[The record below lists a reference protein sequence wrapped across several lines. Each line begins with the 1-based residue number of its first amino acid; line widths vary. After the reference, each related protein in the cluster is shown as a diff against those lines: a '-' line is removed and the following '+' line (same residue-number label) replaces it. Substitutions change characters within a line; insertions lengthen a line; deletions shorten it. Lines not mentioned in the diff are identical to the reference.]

1 MDVPEKL
8 YFFEDEPV
16 LSARSKK
23 LEGADIE
30 YTRTDAF
37 IDKAAEWLEENMSE
51 YCDGDDIEYTPSSTY
66 NVTILQNERMIEE
79 FKNYMKGEEV

>member
-1 MDVPEKL
+1 MDVLEKL

-30 YTRTDAF
+30 YVRIDAF
-37 IDKAAEWLEENMSE
+37 IEKAEKWFEM
-51 YCDGDDIEYTPSSTY
+51 
-66 NVTILQNERMIEE
+66 QNEWVDLDGNYKCDMNDFEDFR
-79 FKNYMKGEEV
+79 NYMKGE